1 MSDTNPFVT
10 ESFLKLWE
18 AVYDEIVER
27 KEPIAEVAKRHEI
40 SISDAQR
47 MVELRASVSV
57 IEERIPMVNT
67 INYDNRIKGQS
78 CPNQVGA
85 FGCKLRMRSK
95 LDGQLLWGKEKKG
108 EIFISHFSD
117 FRPPDCPKDL
127 VLCCAF
133 CMVEKCK
140 AMCPVIT
147 GE

>member
-57 IEERIPMVNT
+57 IEERIPIVNT

-78 CPNQVGA
+78 CPNQVGHSA
-85 FGCKLRMRSK
+85 VNLEC
-95 LDGQLLWGKEKKG
+95 
-108 EIFISHFSD
+108 
-117 FRPPDCPKDL
+117 
-127 VLCCAF
+127 VAN
-133 CMVEKCK
+133 
-140 AMCPVIT
+140 
-147 GE
+147 